1 VLDNICTVYH
11 NMVEVAWGVEIGDQ
25 FEPEFDELPEDVQ
38 DEILAHA
45 QLLENFGPTPGRPR
59 VDTLNGSRHA
69 NMKELRFEA
78 ADGVWRVAF
87 AFDSRRCAVLFASG
101 DKSGVSARRFYRDL
115 IRRADERFDTHRERL
130 KKERK

>member
-1 VLDNICTVYH
+1 
-11 NMVEVAWGVEIGDQ
+11 MVEVTWVVEIGDQ

-38 DEILAHA
+38 DEILAQA
-45 QLLENFGPTPGRPR
+45 RLLEDFGPTLGRPR

-78 ADGVWRVAF
+78 ADGVCRVAF
-87 AFDSRRCAVLFASG
+87 AFDIRRCAVLLASG

-115 IRRADERFDTHRERL
+115 IRRADERFDAHRERL
-130 KKERK
+130 KKERKS